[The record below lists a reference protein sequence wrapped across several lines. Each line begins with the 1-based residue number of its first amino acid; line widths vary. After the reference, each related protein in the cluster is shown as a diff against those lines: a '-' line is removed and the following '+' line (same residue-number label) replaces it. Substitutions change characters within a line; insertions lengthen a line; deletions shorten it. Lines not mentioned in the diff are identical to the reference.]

1 MYFNA
6 EAVRDLLLKDRIT
19 DEDIQESTDYVNGVA
34 VRLNVS
40 PDRIRVPVAYPIQQL
55 ALFYALMV
63 CARNQSIMV
72 DGRDMEAGD
81 DPYEKKRAIYE
92 KEYQRWEGRIT
103 AETFTGLSGR
113 DTGEAIPL
121 TTKVRRS

>member
-1 MYFNA
+1 MYFDT
-6 EAVRDLLLKDRIT
+6 EDVRDLLLKDRVT
-19 DEDIQESTDYVNGVA
+19 DEDVNESTQYVDGLA

-40 PDRIRVPVAYPIQQL
+40 PNKIRMPVAYPIKQL

-72 DGRDMEAGD
+72 EGRDMEAGD

-92 KEYQRWEGRIT
+92 KEYQRWESRIT

-113 DTGEAIPL
+113 DSGEAIPL
-121 TTKVRRS
+121 TTKVRRG